1 VRVEQEEGDLFRRE
15 IGLARDCGKRGSVGT
30 GLLLLAIDHM
40 TGGAPALGEV
50 GAVVCIG
57 GHRERSAQ
65 PGCGNDQNPNLP
77 QNCNH
82 PTFSF
87 DLK

>member
-1 VRVEQEEGDLFRRE
+1 
-15 IGLARDCGKRGSVGT
+15 
-30 GLLLLAIDHM
+30 M
-40 TGGAPALGEV
+40 
-50 GAVVCIG
+50 VCIG